1 MTVAEGS
8 DDGREDQQR
17 EVDNLAVPR
26 TTDVEVSE
34 AETATAAETP
44 ASATETDWR
53 EVVVEDTTAP
63 LPSASISADVGVSD
77 DLPTPPD
84 RKGTSSASND
94 AKTLC
99 EHHVYHHFT
108 PLHVERDGDPMP
120 SCGTTTSAV
129 AAGGRMAHAEE
140 AIHNDPI
147 LQALMSRLRE
157 LEERLQNL

>member
-8 DDGREDQQR
+8 DDGREDKQR
-17 EVDNLAVPR
+17 EVDNLAVR
-26 TTDVEVSE
+26 GTTDVEDSDVE
-34 AETATAAETP
+34 ATAAETP
-44 ASATETDWR
+44 VSATETDSR
-53 EVVVEDTTAP
+53 KVVVEDTTAA
-63 LPSASISADVGVSD
+63 LPSASVSADVGVVD
-77 DLPTPPD
+77 DPPTPPD
-84 RKGTSSASND
+84 RKGASPASND